1 MIVHEAENLPIADL
15 TQSDPYVVITHSDKV
30 FLRTHTIYR
39 NHTNP
44 SWGKQ
49 VSQSLLS
56 LADEL
61 KVEVFDEN
69 KSNNDKLLG
78 TVIINLKE
86 LAYAEECED
95 NHLLLTPDGRPAG
108 TIHLSIIKYK
118 FKEFIQ
124 ITDIVT
130 NSTTTTDSNK
140 NNTNDNNNSSN
151 SNQSV
156 VHYQKWLDHINTS
169 NTLEKPMKN
178 TLIQSLLLTTP
189 IPLGI
194 IYHSLLP
201 DILADAQLQSSGTAD
216 LDTVDRHIRTSYG
229 SSSSTTLNINNKYIC
244 TSSPPIKRLGI
255 HFITEDSR
263 GGFTMLVIPNRHIL
277 WQWTKW
283 LRVAFA
289 YWKGEVAETDLPVCM
304 CLYIYIHMYVYMYV
318 YRHIYMHLCM
328 YVCMYLCMYV
338 CMYLCMYVCM
348 YIGMCVCMNEY
359 NIHIYIYIIAIIY

>member
-44 SWGKQ
+44 SWEKQ
-49 VSQSLLS
+49 VSQNLLS

-95 NHLLLTPDGRPAG
+95 NHHLLTPDGRPAG
-108 TIHLSIIKYK
+108 TIHLSIVKYK

-124 ITDIVT
+124 ITDITSTYNT
-130 NSTTTTDSNK
+130 NNNTTTTTDSNK
-140 NNTNDNNNSSN
+140 NNTNNNSTTN
-151 SNQSV
+151 SDQSV

-169 NTLEKPMKN
+169 NTLETPMKN

-189 IPLGI
+189 IPLVI
-194 IYHSLLP
+194 TYHSLLP
-201 DILADAQLQSSGTAD
+201 DILADAQLQRSGTAD
-216 LDTVDRHIRTSYG
+216 LDTNDHHIRTSYG

-263 GGFTMLVIPNRHIL
+263 GGFTMLVFPNRHIL

-289 YWKGEVAETDLPVCM
+289 YWKGEVADTDLPVC
-304 CLYIYIHMYVYMYV
+304 LRTYMYV
-318 YRHIYMHLCM
+318 
-328 YVCMYLCMYV
+328 
-338 CMYLCMYVCM
+338 
-348 YIGMCVCMNEY
+348 
-359 NIHIYIYIIAIIY
+359 